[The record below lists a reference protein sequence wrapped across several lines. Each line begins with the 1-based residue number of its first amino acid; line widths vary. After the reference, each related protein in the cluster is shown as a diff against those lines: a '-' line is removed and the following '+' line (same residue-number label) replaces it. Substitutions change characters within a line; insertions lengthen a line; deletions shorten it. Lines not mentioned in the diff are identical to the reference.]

1 MSNQDFEYFIA
12 ACPVLE
18 TLMIGGNR
26 PKSVHVRSKSLL
38 CVFLLQPP
46 YGVRI
51 KICCAPNLRL
61 LGYLEP
67 KFQKLQIE
75 PGTMDIKI
83 LALKVNFGVPRE
95 VKILASFLRCFPNVD
110 TLHIESTLHA
120 QPATAYEATRELHA
134 ELWQEVSSVK
144 CLRSH
149 VKRMVIHAFR
159 GDQNEFEFIKFIA
172 MNAQELQFLQVVGNE
187 ETFSSSDKADDIKGK
202 LQCLEFRTGISA
214 VILVS
219 PKEDITTNLKRIP
232 DLYRDDPFRCRMH
245 G

>member
-149 VKRMVIHAFR
+149 VKRMVIHAF
-159 GDQNEFEFIKFIA
+159 
-172 MNAQELQFLQVVGNE
+172 
-187 ETFSSSDKADDIKGK
+187 
-202 LQCLEFRTGISA
+202 
-214 VILVS
+214 
-219 PKEDITTNLKRIP
+219 
-232 DLYRDDPFRCRMH
+232 
-245 G
+245 